1 MKHPSFQYS
10 NKIDNKAD
18 RKDDHAVI
26 SIAEKRKFISWFLN
40 QYELRRETA
49 WLLRFLSSRDQL
61 LKRIHFVDHVNSYP
75 RAMIISTCCSK
86 MVPFRYMHHQRIS
99 MDVET
104 AFYDIQMYP
113 DEELY
118 IGLYFRDRSTCPE
131 YAAIMEGN
139 PMEKYDLAQDQLLSL
154 FAEMIL
160 DQALRDF
167 QRRELYK
174 KIDDALASRDEQSFL
189 QLSEQWKKIL
199 EIS

>member
-1 MKHPSFQYS
+1 
-10 NKIDNKAD
+10 
-18 RKDDHAVI
+18 VI
-26 SIAEKRKFISWFLN
+26 SVAEKREFIHWFLKR
-40 QYELRRETA
+40 YELSRETT
-49 WLLRFLSSRDQL
+49 WLLRFLSSHDQL
-61 LKRIHFVDHVNSYP
+61 LKRIHFVDHVRSLP
-75 RAMIISTCCSK
+75 RSMIISTRCSN
-86 MVPFRYMHHQRIS
+86 MIPFRYTHHRRVGL
-99 MDVET
+99 DVET

-118 IGLYFRDRSTCPE
+118 IGLYFKDRSTCPE

-160 DQALRDF
+160 DQALKDF

-199 EIS
+199 ETS